1 MLNDLLHDD
10 LEVTVLRE
18 WSEVLDDVPVPQGRV
33 QHDLFVQG
41 LDIAEVLFRDFLYS
55 DADLSV
61 QVSGRV
67 DNAVRAF
74 AEDDLPLVVIEVVFK
89 LKILS
94 RLEQRNWTYDFD
106 HFDAI
111 IKSIMWHCLL
121 CVSGKITKNCCIYKE
136 FTKTQLQISI
146 KLFLSS
152 ECSLSQNPFKY
163 QNTLKTIGQKIHKPE
178 VVQASD
184 PSPDLWSFLPG
195 QLSC

>member
-89 LKILS
+89 LKI
-94 RLEQRNWTYDFD
+94 
-106 HFDAI
+106 
-111 IKSIMWHCLL
+111 
-121 CVSGKITKNCCIYKE
+121 
-136 FTKTQLQISI
+136 
-146 KLFLSS
+146 
-152 ECSLSQNPFKY
+152 
-163 QNTLKTIGQKIHKPE
+163 
-178 VVQASD
+178 
-184 PSPDLWSFLPG
+184 
-195 QLSC
+195 